1 MAFVLLTFS
10 KVVIEG
16 WNSLGIRPSKDECG
30 DYMFTWALIG
40 HMLGVEAPLLERCR
54 TLRDARALAAEM
66 RPLQKQRSRKAARA
80 GAEAVALDTA

>member
-16 WNSLGIRPSKDECG
+16 WNSLGIRPSEDECG

-40 HMLGVEAPLLERCR
+40 HMLGVEAPLLCEHRCSTNTVPTR
-54 TLRDARALAAEM
+54 SPRELAVGLE
-66 RPLQKQRSRKAARA
+66 PTTTGLQNRYSAN
-80 GAEAVALDTA
+80 